1 MPPSGIQ
8 PFPNL
13 PVFRFHYPNLTP
25 CPHRAGVPTANR
37 NQGKGQEDQGDD
49 RIANPHF
56 PSQCLAP
63 EPTSPIH
70 CSTFSHADQ
79 EPRLGVLFNS
89 IGPASHRPHPQ
100 WLLAVRLLV
109 ITSSTAQ
116 NFEINARYGPMR
128 RVTMTT
134 FLLLVTWLAYG
145 QPPSDY
151 QVPFSSNEACEAAR
165 LQLIKDAERIGQ
177 AMIER
182 ATAQDRQIGGNNKT
196 ALLMAAISNA
206 PYVSAVC
213 VQTSAS

>member
-1 MPPSGIQ
+1 M
-8 PFPNL
+8 
-13 PVFRFHYPNLTP
+13 
-25 CPHRAGVPTANR
+25 
-37 NQGKGQEDQGDD
+37 
-49 RIANPHF
+49 
-56 PSQCLAP
+56 
-63 EPTSPIH
+63 
-70 CSTFSHADQ
+70 
-79 EPRLGVLFNS
+79 
-89 IGPASHRPHPQ
+89 
-100 WLLAVRLLV
+100 RLLV

-151 QVPFSSNEACEAAR
+151 QVPFSSNQACEAAR

-182 ATAQDRQIGGNNKT
+182 ANAQDRQIGGNNKT